1 MPKQFKTYT
10 RFDGGLNTKTNSRS
24 ILDNELA
31 QANNVI
37 VDEFGIVKSC
47 GKTAANTGSGKDYQA
62 PAVTAVQA
70 GYGLF
75 QTKFDRNKSNS
86 DTSVISTFYANAD
99 DGSKVTVERSD
110 GQGNA
115 FTDDT
120 IDLGAVTSNEQ
131 GKVIMHIADG
141 IIRACDTN
149 INNTST
155 SVKKYGYYQITARF
169 KDSSGNG
176 QSPGGYDGSAFTGFQ
191 DLDTKLSSPTRGV
204 CGKAMIGVVNSG
216 GDTNF
221 ASTTSGAFPD
231 STTSEFSSG
240 VYVAVNEDTA
250 DNVDSSDASTDVI
263 SSRTNTTTLATAG
276 SGASFSSTE
285 VYAIYPPGGTG
296 FNLHFS
302 TTSSDGSW
310 EAGDYEFAT
319 TFIYD
324 GNQES
329 LPFQLGGELTVAA
342 NDSITCTVL
351 GTQNLSSGI
360 YSGNIKGGRIYFRDK
375 DSDGAFILFGEISL
389 IEGAKPTIDGE
400 FTFWELEYTSAPFI
414 KSSFVSTFINVDT
427 YESLNGYSQD
437 SPFISIGNAGEKY
450 QTSVVTNRRAFI
462 ANVKYTNAEGVLQN
476 NGDQIRYSEINRFDT
491 FPEFNFLDIGVN
503 DGEDFIKL
511 EAFADRLLAYKQKT
525 LYVINIG
532 GGSDT
537 QWFLEST
544 QNNMGVDFHGA
555 VTKTELGVC
564 WVNKNGLYIYDGSK
578 ITNLQTKIIESDWTG
593 FVNDDTMI
601 GYEPTH
607 KHLVIVRDAA
617 ASGDTSGDAYI
628 YSFITNSFVF
638 VEDLFA
644 DAVKTNIITD
654 LYNNMSAG
662 SGTTSIVSYDGEPDY
677 HTTFDIKLKDDDFGL
692 PNTVKKIYGVTIEYS
707 SNAKASDDTQ
717 VNHSNG
723 FKYFYTNSN
732 GDKQPVANGG
742 DIVGTTGDLDVNR
755 INFSPPLTV
764 SSFQVQ
770 IDLDAADD
778 ETANINKINNIG
790 VEYRPLYKRIT

>member
-75 QTKFDRNKSNS
+75 QTKFDYNKSNS
-86 DTSVISTFYANAD
+86 NTSVISTFYANAD

-120 IDLGAVTSNEQ
+120 IDLGAVTSTEQ

-141 IIRACDTN
+141 IVRACDTN
-149 INNTST
+149 VSNTST
-155 SVKKYGYYQITARF
+155 TIKKYGFFKTIARWRN
-169 KDSSGNG
+169 SSGSN
-176 QSPGGYDGSAFTGFQ
+176 QTPGGYAGATGFQ
-191 DLDTKLSSPTRGV
+191 DLDTKISKPTRGICSTGMRGSV
-204 CGKAMIGVVNSG
+204 SSG
-216 GDTNF
+216 TDE
-221 ASTTSGAFPD
+221 SLVSGAGSFPD
-231 STTSEFSSG
+231 TADTELDSG
-240 VYVAVNEDTA
+240 VYLAVNAT
-250 DNVDSSDASTDVI
+250 DSSIDTIA
-263 SSRTNTTTLATAG
+263 SRTNTTTLITGAG
-276 SGASFSSTE
+276 SATFSSSET
-285 VYAIYPPGGTG
+285 YGIYPPGGTG
-296 FNLHFS
+296 FNLDF

-310 EAGDYEFAT
+310 LAGTYEFAT
-319 TFIYD
+319 TFLYD

-329 LPFQLGGELTVAA
+329 LPYILGGELTVTA
-342 NDSITCTVL
+342 NQKITCSVMATE
-351 GTQNLSSGI
+351 NHSSAT
-360 YSGNIKGGRIYFRDK
+360 YSGNIKGGRIYFREQGT
-375 DSDGAFILFGEISL
+375 DGAFIFFGEINFVN
-389 IEGAKPTIDGE
+389 GTKPTLDGE
-400 FTFWELEYTSAPFI
+400 LSHWNLEYSSSAFAY
-414 KSSFVSTFINVDT
+414 STFVSTSINADT

-437 SPFISIGNAGEKY
+437 SFFISIGLAGEKY
-450 QTSVVTNRRAFI
+450 QTSVVSNRRAFI
-462 ANVKYTNAEGVLQN
+462 ANVKYTNEEGILVN
-476 NGDQIRYSEINRFDT
+476 KGDTIRYSEINKFDT
-491 FPEFNFLDIGVN
+491 FPDFNFLDIGVN

-544 QNNMGVDFHGA
+544 QNNMGVNFHGA

-578 ITNLQTKIIESDWTG
+578 ITNLQTKIIESDWTS
-593 FVNDDTMI
+593 FINDDTMI

-662 SGTTSIVSYDGEPDY
+662 SGTTSIVSYDGEPGD

-692 PNTVKKIYGVTIEYS
+692 PNTVKKVYGVTVEYS
-707 SNAKASDDTQ
+707 TTEAS
-717 VNHSNG
+717 SNG
-723 FKYFYTNSN
+723 VKFEYTNDSGTRVASAN
-732 GDKQPVANGG
+732 LGSLSDTNDAVTVDKFTITTPVLA
-742 DIVGTTGDLDVNR
+742 
-755 INFSPPLTV
+755 

-770 IDLDAADD
+770 LDLAGNCDH
-778 ETANINKINNIG
+778 KINNIG

>member
-24 ILDNELA
+24 IQDNELA
-31 QANNVI
+31 QADNVI

-47 GKTAANTGSGKDYQA
+47 GKFADNDTDYENPNVNA
-62 PAVTAVQA
+62 IQA
-70 GYGLF
+70 GYGFF

-99 DGSKVTVERSD
+99 TGSKVTVERSD
-110 GQGNA
+110 GQGNS
-115 FTDDT
+115 FTDET
-120 IDLGAVTSNEQ
+120 IDLGAPTGDNQ

-149 INNTST
+149 ISNTST

-191 DLDTKLSSPTRGV
+191 DLDTKISSPTRGV
-204 CGKAMIGVVNSG
+204 CSKAMIGSVNNNV
-216 GDTNF
+216 DTSLV
-221 ASTTSGAFPD
+221 STTSGAFPD
-231 STTSEFSSG
+231 STVSEFSSG
-240 VYVAVNEDTA
+240 VYIAVNEDTA

-263 SSRTNTTTLATAG
+263 SSRTNTTTLATA
-276 SGASFSSTE
+276 SGGATFNTGE

-302 TTSSDGSW
+302 TTSSGGSW

-329 LPFQLGGELTVAA
+329 LPFELGGELTVAA

-351 GTQNLSSGI
+351 GTQNLGSGI

-414 KSSFVSTFINVDT
+414 KSSFVSTSINADT

-476 NGDQIRYSEINRFDT
+476 NGDQIRYSEINKFDT

-511 EAFADRLLAYKQKT
+511 EAFADRLLAYKQRT

-544 QNNMGVDFHGA
+544 QNNMGVSFHSA
-555 VTKTELGVC
+555 VVKTEVGVC
-564 WVNKNGLYIYDGSK
+564 WVNKNGLYIYDGSR
-578 ITNLQTKIIESDWTG
+578 ITNLQTKIIESDWTS
-593 FVNDDTMI
+593 FITSDTMLA
-601 GYEPTH
+601 YEPTH
-607 KHLVIVRDAA
+607 KHLVVIKS
-617 ASGDTSGDAYI
+617 ASDSGSDNGDAYI
-628 YSFITNSFVF
+628 YSFITNSFTKVTNLIS
-638 VEDLFA
+638 DS
-644 DAVKTNIITD
+644 VKTNPITD
-654 LYNNMSAG
+654 LHNNLSIG
-662 SGTTSIVSYDGEPDY
+662 KGTTQIESYDGESDSIDS
-677 HTTFDIKLKDDDFGL
+677 FDIKLKDDDFGL
-692 PNTVKKIYGVTIEYS
+692 TNIVKKIYSVTVEYSTSASNSSSVKGIYLDDSGEPQTVTIG
-707 SNAKASDDTQ
+707 N
-717 VNHSNG
+717 
-723 FKYFYTNSN
+723 
-732 GDKQPVANGG
+732 
-742 DIVGTTGDLDVNR
+742 LDSTSGNNKVTK
-755 INFSPPLTV
+755 ITLAPIIET
-764 SSFQVQ
+764 SSFQ
-770 IDLDAADD
+770 IHLDLGG
-778 ETANINKINNIG
+778 TSISKINNVG
-790 VEYRPLYKRIT
+790 VQYRPIYKRVF